1 VLLDG
6 CGVAAAAKRG
16 GAAHV
21 FEVSSAR
28 PYALAA
34 ASAEERD
41 AWVDAISSEVGRH
54 AAALEKLAPAAKK
67 SRRTSIMMAKAVAD
81 AEAESDDAAPALEG
95 ELFYKTKVKSL
106 LGKEKMAWKKFHFA
120 LVVDA
125 DAGPCLE
132 WAARGS
138 TMRVVLEGCAV
149 CRDDAAAPT
158 GKVYAFHVAHESFAA
173 GPKYFHAASL
183 VIRTRWVDAIADAV
197 ADFAAA
203 AAPAKQTAKTARRA
217 SLALEAAVVHDE
229 DEP

>member
-1 VLLDG
+1 MRD
-6 CGVAAAAKRG
+6 
-16 GAAHV
+16 V

-41 AWVDAISSEVGRH
+41 AWVAAIAAEVERH
-54 AAALEKLAPAAKK
+54 TAALEKLAPAAKK

-81 AEAESDDAAPALEG
+81 AEAEHDDAAPALEG